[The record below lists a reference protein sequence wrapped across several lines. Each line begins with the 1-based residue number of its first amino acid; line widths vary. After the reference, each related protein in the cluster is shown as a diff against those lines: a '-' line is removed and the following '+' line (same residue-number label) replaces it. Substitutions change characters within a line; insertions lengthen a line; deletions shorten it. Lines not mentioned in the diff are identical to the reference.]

1 MVRPKTAVA
10 KGPSL
15 AVVNKS
21 KNQRLSSAER
31 SAYFAR
37 REAAKVLRSVLQ
49 GDARRRALGSIKT
62 LVYNPSVRNKKATF
76 ALVCQTLKHLPI
88 IKDVLE
94 AANILNSKWKRQLE
108 LVYIIIY
115 DILFGKEISLAG
127 DAEKFLTLR
136 KEAIQSAL
144 ARLLVRRKAKRIE
157 DLVALY
163 QTPDVS
169 KPRYVRVNTLK
180 MDVDSAV
187 LELGKQF
194 MVQKD
199 DMVPDLLILPPG
211 CDLHAHS
218 LVTNGSV
225 FLQGKASSMVAAA
238 LAPEPGWKVLDACSA
253 PGNKTVHLAAL
264 MKGKGKIIACELNK
278 ERVKRLEETIRLSGA
293 ANIEVLNGDFLK
305 LDPKDPAYSEV
316 RAILLDPSCSGSG
329 TAANRLD
336 HLLPSHTA
344 GHSADFNGS
353 ERLNKLAAFQ
363 KKALEHALSFP
374 AVERVVYS
382 TCSIDQIENEDVVQ
396 SLLPLAISY
405 GFQLAT
411 PFPKWL
417 RRGLPVFDGS
427 EHLLRTDVIEDKE
440 GFFIALFVR
449 KDMVNG
455 CEKPTT
461 ERHTKANLNA
471 SKKNYVAPILYNRMF
486 TMMSHCRQR
495 SVSLNTKSHSSDSL
509 FHVTL

>member
-1 MVRPKTAVA
+1 MVRPKASVA

-15 AVVNKS
+15 AAANKS
-21 KNQRLSSAER
+21 NNQRLSSAER

-37 REAAKVLRSVLQ
+37 REAAKVLRSVLE

-115 DILFGKEISLAG
+115 DIFFGKAISLAG
-127 DAEKFLTLR
+127 DAEKFLTLH
-136 KEAIQSAL
+136 KEATQSAL
-144 ARLLVRRKAKRIE
+144 AQFLVRRKAKRIE

-169 KPRYVRVNTLK
+169 QPRYVRVNTLK

-194 MVQKD
+194 TVQKD
-199 DMVPDLLILPPG
+199 DMAPDLLILPPG

-218 LVTNGSV
+218 LVKNGSV
-225 FLQGKASSMVAAA
+225 FLQGKASSMVAPA
-238 LAPEPGWKVLDACSA
+238 LAPKSGWKVLDACSA

-264 MKGKGKIIACELNK
+264 MKGKGKIMACELNK
-278 ERVKRLEETIRLSGA
+278 EMVKRLEETIRLSGA
-293 ANIEVLNGDFLK
+293 ANIEVLHGDFLK

-344 GHSADFNGS
+344 GFDDDMCSSHLG
-353 ERLNKLAAFQ
+353 L
-363 KKALEHALSFP
+363 
-374 AVERVVYS
+374 VV
-382 TCSIDQIENEDVVQ
+382 V
-396 SLLPLAISY
+396 
-405 GFQLAT
+405 
-411 PFPKWL
+411 
-417 RRGLPVFDGS
+417 
-427 EHLLRTDVIEDKE
+427 
-440 GFFIALFVR
+440 
-449 KDMVNG
+449 MV
-455 CEKPTT
+455 
-461 ERHTKANLNA
+461 
-471 SKKNYVAPILYNRMF
+471 
-486 TMMSHCRQR
+486 
-495 SVSLNTKSHSSDSL
+495 
-509 FHVTL
+509 

>member
-115 DILFGKEISLAG
+115 DILFGKEISLA
-127 DAEKFLTLR
+127 
-136 KEAIQSAL
+136 

-194 MVQKD
+194 TVQKD

-293 ANIEVLNGDFLK
+293 ASILPHFFLIYRCQCVING
-305 LDPKDPAYSEV
+305 
-316 RAILLDPSCSGSG
+316 
-329 TAANRLD
+329 
-336 HLLPSHTA
+336 
-344 GHSADFNGS
+344 
-353 ERLNKLAAFQ
+353 
-363 KKALEHALSFP
+363 
-374 AVERVVYS
+374 
-382 TCSIDQIENEDVVQ
+382 
-396 SLLPLAISY
+396 
-405 GFQLAT
+405 
-411 PFPKWL
+411 
-417 RRGLPVFDGS
+417 
-427 EHLLRTDVIEDKE
+427 
-440 GFFIALFVR
+440 
-449 KDMVNG
+449 
-455 CEKPTT
+455 KP
-461 ERHTKANLNA
+461 
-471 SKKNYVAPILYNRMF
+471 
-486 TMMSHCRQR
+486 
-495 SVSLNTKSHSSDSL
+495 
-509 FHVTL
+509 